1 MDNKGF
7 RFIEH
12 TADVIIEAWAPTL
25 EGVFEQSAIAMYE
38 VMTDTSKIDR
48 VVEKRVE
55 TEGFDLENLLLR
67 WLEELLSITDSE
79 GIVFGEFIVEKI
91 EKTNDSYI
99 IRSRCL
105 GEEFNPEKHESR
117 TEVKAVTYS
126 QMRIWREDNLWK
138 ARFTL
143 DI

>member
-1 MDNKGF
+1 MKSGF

-25 EGVFEQSAIAMYE
+25 EGVFEYSAKAMYE
-38 VMTDTSKIDR
+38 VMTDISKVDKVIEKK
-48 VVEKRVE
+48 VEA
-55 TEGFDLENLLLR
+55 EGFDLENLLLR

-79 GIVFGEFIVEKI
+79 GILFSEFIVEKI
-91 EKTNDSYI
+91 EKMSEGYI
-99 IRSRCL
+99 VKSRCL

-126 QMRIWREDNLWK
+126 QMRIWREDDLWK